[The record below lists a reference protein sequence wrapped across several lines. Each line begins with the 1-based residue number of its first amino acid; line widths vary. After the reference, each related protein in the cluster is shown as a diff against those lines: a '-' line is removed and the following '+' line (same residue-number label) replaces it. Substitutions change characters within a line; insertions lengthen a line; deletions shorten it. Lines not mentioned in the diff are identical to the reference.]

1 MRKKQDT
8 VKVRPLMDTPEAG
21 SLPFMNM
28 SNAQDFEQEA
38 ATFLPD
44 LESDLGFTEEEVKET
59 SVQDKRICYKFV
71 GGEEAGLKRLDEYV
85 HTKRA
90 VSKYATTRNNLIGA
104 NYSSKLSPW
113 LANGSVSPRQVY
125 W

>member
-1 MRKKQDT
+1 
-8 VKVRPLMDTPEAG
+8 MDTPEAG